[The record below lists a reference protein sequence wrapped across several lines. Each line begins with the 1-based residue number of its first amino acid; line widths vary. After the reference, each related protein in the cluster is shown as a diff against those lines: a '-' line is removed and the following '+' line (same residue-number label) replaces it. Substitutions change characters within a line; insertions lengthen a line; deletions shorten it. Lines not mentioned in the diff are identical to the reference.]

1 MAELTIAQ
9 IFGANATQDATTL
22 TIHKADLP
30 RLTPSATNTAESLLT
45 GILLQGQTQ
54 LTKTNFDGNL
64 NQSIYVES
72 GFPGFVFR
80 GTNNDS
86 YRVDSLTVSLA
97 KPDTSAVIDPDDY

>member
-1 MAELTIAQ
+1 MAELTLQ
-9 IFGANATQDATTL
+9 QVFGANATQDATTL

-30 RLTPSATNTAESLLT
+30 NITSPSNTAESLLT

-64 NQSIYVES
+64 DESIYVES

-97 KPDTSAVIDPDDY
+97 KLDTVGTINPDDY